1 MKILE
6 PAVICSDLSN
16 TFFFLLPCEVFAN
29 MKQVLFLQSLFMKI
43 ILEFLKVVF
52 VLIIG
57 KMISKFHIIW
67 SNCYIA

>member
-1 MKILE
+1 MLE
-6 PAVICSDLSN
+6 PTVICSDLSI
-16 TFFFLLPCEVFAN
+16 TFFVLPFEVFAN

-43 ILEFLKVVF
+43 ILDFLKVVF

-57 KMISKFHIIW
+57 KMICNFHIIW